1 MLFCEWIFLFTNRAT
16 KAGNSLNLLFKNVI
30 CSVTKILEKKKTRG
44 VMQDTTQTTELVCIP
59 TTSYKKIRK

>member
-1 MLFCEWIFLFTNRAT
+1 MLFPGVQIAQLKPVIHSNNH
-16 KAGNSLNLLFKNVI
+16 KQINVI
-30 CSVTKILEKKKTRG
+30 CWVTKILDKKKTRG